1 MEFKIT
7 IILSHIENQSVEDM
21 SLNAVNYIKEF
32 IEDDELNIESIE
44 DITELS
50 SGTLDYVEYRAKKD
64 NFADRLYD
72 HEKARADM
80 LEQEN
85 AKLTNDIKM
94 YQEKVGKLR
103 RTISEDMNVRLEVFK
118 DATDQD
124 LREEL
129 KLRGYYVDNLWSTH
143 DVSQNYNVTETE
155 AQEILDEAMTSEY
168 ITGEVFTSID
178 EIAHSRGIKKVID
191 SQEFTDDDVKKYQS
205 DAWAE
210 AQRDSGDEG

>member
-1 MEFKIT
+1 MDESKEIT
-7 IILSHIENQSVEDM
+7 II
-21 SLNAVNYIKEF
+21 
-32 IEDDELNIESIE
+32 
-44 DITELS
+44 T
-50 SGTLDYVEYRAKKD
+50 R
-64 NFADRLYD
+64 
-72 HEKARADM
+72 
-80 LEQEN
+80 
-85 AKLTNDIKM
+85 
-94 YQEKVGKLR
+94 KLR
-103 RTISEDMNVRLEVFK
+103 NLRDNTPCLEADECGCEKFDVIVDDLWELQQKIFDMKKEVFK

-178 EIAHSRGIKKVID
+178 EIAHSRGIKKVIH

-205 DAWAE
+205 DAWTE

>member
-1 MEFKIT
+1 MDENKLIT
-7 IILSHIENQSVEDM
+7 IIT
-21 SLNAVNYIKEF
+21 K
-32 IEDDELNIESIE
+32 
-44 DITELS
+44 
-50 SGTLDYVEYRAKKD
+50 
-64 NFADRLYD
+64 
-72 HEKARADM
+72 
-80 LEQEN
+80 
-85 AKLTNDIKM
+85 
-94 YQEKVGKLR
+94 KLR
-103 RTISEDMNVRLEVFK
+103 DLRDNTPCLEADECGCEKFDVIIDDLWELQQKIFQ

-178 EIAHSRGIKKVID
+178 EIAHEDGLKKVIH

-205 DAWAE
+205 DAWTE

>member
-1 MEFKIT
+1 MDENKLIT
-7 IILSHIENQSVEDM
+7 IIT
-21 SLNAVNYIKEF
+21 K
-32 IEDDELNIESIE
+32 
-44 DITELS
+44 
-50 SGTLDYVEYRAKKD
+50 
-64 NFADRLYD
+64 
-72 HEKARADM
+72 
-80 LEQEN
+80 
-85 AKLTNDIKM
+85 
-94 YQEKVGKLR
+94 KLR
-103 RTISEDMNVRLEVFK
+103 DLRDNTPCLEADECGCEKFDVIIDDLWELQQKIFQ

-205 DAWAE
+205 DAWTE

>member
-1 MEFKIT
+1 MKD
-7 IILSHIENQSVEDM
+7 N
-21 SLNAVNYIKEF
+21 
-32 IEDDELNIESIE
+32 
-44 DITELS
+44 
-50 SGTLDYVEYRAKKD
+50 KKD
-64 NFADRLYD
+64 NAFKELFKLY
-72 HEKARADM
+72 ESVS
-80 LEQEN
+80 QEN

-103 RTISEDMNVRLEVFK
+103 RTISEDMNEVFK

-205 DAWAE
+205 DAWTE

>member
-50 SGTLDYVEYRAKKD
+50 SG
-64 NFADRLYD
+64 
-72 HEKARADM
+72 ADM

-94 YQEKVGKLR
+94 YQEKVGRLR
-103 RTISEDMNVRLEVFK
+103 RTISEDMNVRFK

-205 DAWAE
+205 DAWTE

>member
-1 MEFKIT
+1 MDENKLIT
-7 IILSHIENQSVEDM
+7 IIT
-21 SLNAVNYIKEF
+21 K
-32 IEDDELNIESIE
+32 
-44 DITELS
+44 
-50 SGTLDYVEYRAKKD
+50 
-64 NFADRLYD
+64 
-72 HEKARADM
+72 
-80 LEQEN
+80 
-85 AKLTNDIKM
+85 
-94 YQEKVGKLR
+94 KLR
-103 RTISEDMNVRLEVFK
+103 DLRDNTPCLEADECGCEKFDVIIDDLWELQQKIFQ

-143 DVSQNYNVTETE
+143 DVSQNYIVTETE

-205 DAWAE
+205 DAWTE